1 MGTTFLRT
9 RPAGPVAEV
18 VRARDLDGGE
28 LLPAAGGAE
37 VAQQLALVADH
48 RGSVRTGDDQGG
60 AVEADGGGV
69 GEQGGGSRAVG
80 VPRQSNPSR

>member
-9 RPAGPVAEV
+9 RPAGLVAEV

-28 LLPAAGGAE
+28 LLPAALGDE
-37 VAQQLALVADH
+37 VSQQLALVADH
-48 RGSVRTGDDQGG
+48 RGAVRTGDDQGG
-60 AVEADGGGV
+60 AVEVDGGGV